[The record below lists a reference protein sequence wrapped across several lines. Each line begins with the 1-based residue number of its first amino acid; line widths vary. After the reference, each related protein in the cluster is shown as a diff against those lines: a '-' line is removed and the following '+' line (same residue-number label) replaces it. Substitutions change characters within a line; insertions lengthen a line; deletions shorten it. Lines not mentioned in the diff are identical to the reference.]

1 MQPPAFI
8 DGARVIE
15 WAWSDIPFG
24 VVCYSDGSGI
34 AAQIHGL
41 ALCQYEGEL
50 EFYSFGC
57 NADWECVS
65 DATHESLE
73 LAKSELPYR
82 NVPAIWHSQSGLT
95 PPSP

>member
-24 VVCYSDGSGI
+24 VVRYSDGSGI

-41 ALCQYEGEL
+41 ALCQYDGHRG
-50 EFYSFGC
+50 FYRFSC
-57 NADWECVS
+57 NADWECEQDS
-65 DATHESLE
+65 DHESLE
-73 LAKSELPYR
+73 LAKSEIPTQYR
-82 NVPAIWHSQSGLT
+82 NVQAIWHSM
-95 PPSP
+95 P